1 MKDIIVLGVIDI
13 WSELLQSSICFM
25 SVSIVDGLLKLDV
38 YGALYKILLIN
49 MTPISRQICTS
60 EKVWF
65 SMLVHLNFFTLG
77 MDKLQLTGQN
87 LG

>member
-1 MKDIIVLGVIDI
+1 MSDMKDIIVLGVIDI

-49 MTPISRQICTS
+49 
-60 EKVWF
+60 
-65 SMLVHLNFFTLG
+65 
-77 MDKLQLTGQN
+77 
-87 LG
+87 